1 MPELPEAETI
11 VRGLHPHVPG
21 RRVRRVEVVHRDL
34 IRGSSAE
41 FARRLAGARFR
52 NVARRGK
59 NLVLTLGRP
68 YAGSGPGPEA
78 GLLHLVVNLG
88 MSGRLLLAPERAASH
103 PGVLFELDDDRTL
116 IYHDVR
122 RFGRLRLLAPAEYVA
137 WSASLGPEPLSRAFT
152 ARRMAEG
159 LAASVSPV
167 RSWLLDQ
174 RRVAGVG
181 NIYANEALHLA
192 RVHPRAPSSS
202 IPQAGVRRLHRGL
215 RRVLRDAIR
224 ARGTT
229 LRDYR
234 TAAGAEGSYEG
245 ALRVYGRKG
254 RPCPRCGAPVER
266 LVFGNRSAFLCPRCQ
281 PETRR

>member
-1 MPELPEAETI
+1 MPELPEVETTL
-11 VRGLHPHVPG
+11 RGIEPHVVG
-21 RRVRRVEVVHRDL
+21 RQITGVEVRDARL
-34 IRGSSAE
+34 RWPIPPELPALLNRKKLLAIR
-41 FARRLAGARFR
+41 
-52 NVARRGK
+52 RRGK
-59 NLVLTLGRP
+59 
-68 YAGSGPGPEA
+68 Y
-78 GLLHLVVNLG
+78 LLLQFSTGHELIHLG
-88 MSGRLLLAPERAASH
+88 MSGSLRLVNKSTAPLMHDHFDLAF
-103 PGVLFELDDDRTL
+103 GNTVLRYCDP
-116 IYHDVR
+116 R
-122 RFGRLRLLAPAEYVA
+122 RFGCLLWLEDEPEHHALLRH
-137 WSASLGPEPLSRAFT
+137 LGPEPLSDDFDAEYLY
-152 ARRMAEG
+152 RRSRKRT
-159 LAASVSPV
+159 LPV
-167 RSWLLDQ
+167 KQFIMDSK
-174 RRVAGVG
+174 VVVGVG